1 MFKSSKNFSISPSSV
16 PSLTS
21 TGCELVEP
29 LSLLLLL
36 LLPASEDEEEEGAE
50 EDGAS
55 LLLSLEIGA
64 DVDESSPP

>member
-29 LSLLLLL
+29 LLLLLL

-55 LLLSLEIGA
+55 LLLSLEIGE